1 MAYIYKI
8 TNDINQKSYI
18 GKTLSTIEK
27 RFKEHCQ
34 DYKKEHNEKRPLYMA
49 MRKYGVE
56 HFHIEQIEQTDN
68 PEERERYWIE
78 YYGTFKKG
86 YNATLGGDGRPY
98 LDYDLIV
105 ETYKQIKN
113 INKTADLLHIS
124 NDSVAKVLR
133 IRNESIYSSTE
144 VIQKQFGKM
153 VNMYDLNNNYI
164 QTFSNL
170 HAAAQYMVDNHL
182 TNCKVDTIR
191 THISEVCRGKRK
203 TAAKFKWQF
212 GQL

>member
-1 MAYIYKI
+1 
-8 TNDINQKSYI
+8 
-18 GKTLSTIEK
+18 
-27 RFKEHCQ
+27 
-34 DYKKEHNEKRPLYMA
+34 MA

-212 GQL
+212 G